1 MNGRVRNERIL
12 SHPGLDTVEFCYA
25 YYLTNT
31 YNGARS
37 EVDEGAMETFN
48 YTGGG

>member
-1 MNGRVRNERIL
+1 MNECVL
-12 SHPGLDTVEFCYA
+12 SHPGLDTVEFCYV

-31 YNGARS
+31 CDGLKPQ
-37 EVDEGAMETFN
+37 VDEGAIETFN